1 MKLNNMDNSNQ
12 QLARLENGKIIDIIS
27 KIQNLTEEDRYE
39 LSKRVVSDDIEIRK
53 DALEKITQSQ
63 IAQNDLIAIIG
74 ELSTMSKQGMYVK
87 SKQTIKTGSGQF
99 EIEMKGGDTKLIIPV
114 LVIVGIVIIAAL
126 VIIFW
131 R

>member
-1 MKLNNMDNSNQ
+1 MDANN
-12 QLARLENGKIIDIIS
+12 QLARLDNGKIIEIIT
-27 KIQNLTEEDRYE
+27 KIPSLTDEDRHE
-39 LSKRVVSDDIEIRK
+39 LSKRVASDDVEIRRG
-53 DALEKITQSQ
+53 ALEKITQSQ
-63 IAQNDLIAIIG
+63 IAQNDLVTIMG
-74 ELSTMSKQGMYVK
+74 ELSAMSKQGMYVK

-114 LVIVGIVIIAAL
+114 LIIVGIVIIAAL